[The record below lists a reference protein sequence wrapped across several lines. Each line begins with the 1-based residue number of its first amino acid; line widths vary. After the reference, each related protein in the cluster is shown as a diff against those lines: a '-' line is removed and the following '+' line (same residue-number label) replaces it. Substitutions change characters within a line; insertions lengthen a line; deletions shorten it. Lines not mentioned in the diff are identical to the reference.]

1 MERCAYINIGG
12 KEYPMRMTLLA
23 REEIHKKY
31 GSISKMLEEFNKEET
46 CITTY
51 LDVAHLLIVQGC
63 EYKNVFEKDAPHPE
77 NAPVKDGKYIP
88 LTREEIGIGMDGR
101 ETGEIVEKIAEAAG
115 LSRKTEISG
124 KSTSKK
130 NEETE

>member
-1 MERCAYINIGG
+1 MERCVYINIGG

-31 GSISKMLEEFNKEET
+31 GSISEMLKEFKKEET

-51 LDVAHLLIVQGC
+51 LDVTHLLITQGC
-63 EYKNVFEKDAPHPE
+63 EYKNVFEKDVPHPE

-88 LTREEIGIGMDGR
+88 LTREEIGIGLDGR
-101 ETGEIVEKIAEAAG
+101 KVEEIVDKIAEAAG

-130 NEETE
+130 NEKTE